1 MVGMTVAIRVDASL
15 QIGTGHVMRCLSL
28 ADRLHAIGAK
38 CYFICREHAGNLIDQ
53 IRQRGFTVIILPLSA
68 KAVVAGSL
76 EFESSSKSQSWL
88 GAHWIDDAEQTRI
101 GLGSIIVDW
110 LIIDHYAI
118 DSRWEKSLRQMCQ
131 KLMVI
136 DDLADRLHDC
146 DLLLDQNLG
155 RNIGDYSKLVPKK
168 CVVLVGPYYALLRP
182 EYASYRKVKNIR
194 KKIVKTALIFFG
206 GNDLQNI
213 TGMTLKAL
221 TQPELKFLE
230 LDVVIGANNPHINTL
245 MTQVMGRPLTRIHQ
259 PRLHLAD
266 LMARADIFIGA
277 GGATTWER
285 MCMGLPSVV
294 ICVAEN
300 QRILSEKLSND
311 GLIKYAGE
319 ANTLNYMAL
328 AEIVSELITRSEQM
342 FSLSVK
348 TQQLVDGLGTFR
360 VANTVNFLS
369 CNHF

>member
-1 MVGMTVAIRVDASL
+1 MKNVAFRVDASM
-15 QIGTGHVMRCLSL
+15 QIGTGHVMRCLTL
-28 ADRLHAIGAK
+28 ADGLQAIGAK
-38 CYFICREHAGNLIDQ
+38 CYFVCREHAGNLIDQ
-53 IRQRGFTVIILPLSA
+53 IRQRGFKVIVLPISTN
-68 KAVVAGSL
+68 AVVAGSL
-76 EFESSSKSQSWL
+76 EFETSSKSESWL
-88 GAHWIDDAEQTRI
+88 GAHWIADAEQTII
-101 GLGSIIVDW
+101 GLGSIIVGW

-118 DSRWEKSLRQMCQ
+118 DSRWEKLLRPMCQ

-155 RNIGDYSKLVPKK
+155 LNVGDYSKLVPKK

-182 EYASYRKVKNIR
+182 EYVSYRKVNNIR
-194 KKIVKTALIFFG
+194 KNIVKTALIFFG
-206 GNDLQNI
+206 GNDLHNM
-213 TGMTLKAL
+213 TGMTIEAL

-230 LDVVIGANNPHINTL
+230 LDVIIGANNPHISTL
-245 MTQVMGRPLTRIHQ
+245 MTQVMDRPLTRIHQ

-266 LMARADIFIGA
+266 LMATSDISIGA

-285 MCMGLPSVV
+285 MCMGLPSIV

-300 QRILSEKLSND
+300 QRTVSEKLSSD
-311 GLIKYAGE
+311 GLIKYAGM

-328 AEIVSELITRSEQM
+328 AEIISELIASPDRM
-342 FSLSVK
+342 FSFSVK

-360 VANTVNFLS
+360 VANIINKILQ
-369 CNHF
+369 